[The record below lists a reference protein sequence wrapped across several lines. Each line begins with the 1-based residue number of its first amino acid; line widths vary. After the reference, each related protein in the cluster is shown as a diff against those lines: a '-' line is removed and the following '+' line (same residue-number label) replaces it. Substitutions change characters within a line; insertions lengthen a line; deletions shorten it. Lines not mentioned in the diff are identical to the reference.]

1 MVPLTPEPVDRS
13 FAAQLGELAAE
24 LEAEWRPEAPEA
36 GLIAWAMSQAG
47 DPLVLADL
55 ALDSVAPQRWSE
67 APVLASIGFR
77 LPCLGGGSPTAHRWR
92 EGLDRL
98 RARDVAPADRN
109 SFLFRPVELL
119 GLAVGARVLA
129 TTVDGPRAWLRQAIE
144 THGEALA
151 STPVLATVLNAL
163 ASSLVGAAWRV
174 PSRIDP
180 RRTVDLAILTWLGLT
195 DDRLFDEMCVVARAD
210 VERKLLAG
218 AINDH
223 LAPSGLVEQG
233 LFFIALHQVAG
244 AAVKPV
250 RLDGSRPAA
259 TVTELC
265 RRFPLFVAALAQRH
279 DNRPPFELKDEYDV
293 QDVLNGLLRLHFDD
307 VRPEEWNPSYGG
319 VHSRSDLLLKRERV
333 IVETKMT
340 RNGLGQRA
348 LVGQLTVDKAQY
360 RTHPDCGTLVCFVYD
375 PERRLTNP
383 AAVEAD
389 LSGTE
394 EGLTTVVVVSPKGL

>member
-13 FAAQLGELAAE
+13 FAAQLSELAAE

-36 GLIAWAMSQAG
+36 GLIAWAMSEAG

-55 ALDSVAPQRWSE
+55 AFDSVPPQRWSE

-77 LPCLGGGSPTAHRWR
+77 LPLGGGSPTADRWR

-119 GLAVGARVLA
+119 GLAVGARELV
-129 TTVDGPRAWLRQAIE
+129 TTVDGPRAWLRQVIE
-144 THGEALA
+144 THDEALA

-163 ASSLVGAAWRV
+163 ASSLVGAAWQV

-180 RRTVDLAILTWLGLT
+180 KTTVDLAILTWLGLS
-195 DDRLFDEMCVVARAD
+195 DERLFDDVCVVARAD

-223 LAPSGLVEQG
+223 MAPSGLVEQG
-233 LFFIALHQVAG
+233 LFFIALHYVAG

-250 RLDGSRPAA
+250 RIDGSRPAA
-259 TVTELC
+259 TVMELC

-307 VRPEEWNPSYGG
+307 IRLEEWNPSYGG

-333 IVETKMT
+333 VVETKMT
-340 RNGLGQRA
+340 RKGLGQRA

-375 PERRLTNP
+375 PAHRLTNP

>member
-1 MVPLTPEPVDRS
+1 MVPLIPEPVDRS
-13 FAAQLGELAAE
+13 FAAQLRELALE

-36 GLIAWAMSQAG
+36 GLIAWAMSEAG

-55 ALDSVAPQRWSE
+55 AFNSVPPHRWSE

-77 LPCLGGGSPTAHRWR
+77 LPRLGDGSPTADRWR

-98 RARDVAPADRN
+98 MARDVAPADRN

-119 GLAVGARVLA
+119 GLAVGARELA
-129 TTVDGPRAWLRQAIE
+129 KTFDGPRAWLHEVIE

-151 STPVLATVLNAL
+151 STPVLASVLNAL
-163 ASSLVGAAWRV
+163 ASSLVGAAWQL

-180 RRTVDLAILTWLGLT
+180 KTTVDLAILTWLGRS
-195 DDRLFDEMCVVARAD
+195 DERLFDDVCVVAQAD
-210 VERKLLAG
+210 VERKLLAW

-223 LAPSGLVEQG
+223 MAPIGLVEQG
-233 LFFIALHQVAG
+233 LLFIALHSVVG
-244 AAVKPV
+244 AAVTPV
-250 RLDGSRPAA
+250 RLDGLRPAA
-259 TVTELC
+259 TVMELC
-265 RRFPLFVAALAQRH
+265 RKFPLFVAALAQRH
-279 DNRPPFELKDEYDV
+279 DNRPPFDLKDEYDV

-307 VRPEEWNPSYGG
+307 VRLEEWNPSYGG
-319 VHSRSDLLLKRERV
+319 VQSRSDLLLKRERV
-333 IVETKMT
+333 VVETKMT
-340 RNGLGQRA
+340 RKSLGQRA

-383 AAVEAD
+383 VAVEAD

-394 EGLTTVVVVSPKGL
+394 DGLTTVVVVSPKGL